1 MSEKEK
7 SKKASSEKK
16 EAEHKKAHPEH
27 KTEHK
32 KEAHEAAGTHHEH
45 KKDAHAGEQ
54 QKEMAHKKE
63 DGERK
68 EAPKAETQAHAKGEG
83 KKPEEKPKKVRS
95 EKYTPR
101 LKSQYLNEV
110 IKQLIEQYKY
120 KTPMAIPRLE
130 KVVINIGVG
139 KESIEK
145 KDPGVVDSA
154 QDELTQIA
162 GQKAVKTYS
171 KKAISNFHLREG
183 LAIGAKV
190 NLRGNRM
197 YDFVDKLISVALPR
211 VRDFKGLSTSS
222 FDGRGNYTIGLKEQ
236 LVFPEINYD
245 KVKKVRGMDV
255 TIVTSAKNDEE
266 SLKLLKALGFPF
278 KEKEK
283 EK

>member
-7 SKKASSEKK
+7 SKKPAAEKK
-16 EAEHKKAHPEH
+16 EAEHKKEHTEH
-27 KTEHK
+27 KAEHK
-32 KEAHEAAGTHHEH
+32 KEVHEAVAQHEH
-45 KKDAHAGEQ
+45 KEAS
-54 QKEMAHKKE
+54 HKKE
-63 DGERK
+63 A
-68 EAPKAETQAHAKGEG
+68 APAGAE
-83 KKPEEKPKKVRS
+83 PKKGKVKT
-95 EKYTPR
+95 EKYLPR
-101 LKSQYLNEV
+101 LKNLYLGEV
-110 IKQLIEQYKY
+110 IKQLTEQYKY
-120 KTPMAIPRLE
+120 KTPMAVPRLE

-145 KDPGVVDSA
+145 KDPSVVDSA
-154 QDELTQIA
+154 QDELTLIA

-183 LAIGAKV
+183 LPIGAKV

-245 KVKKVRGMDV
+245 KVKKIRGMDV

-278 KEKEK
+278 LEKGKERQDVEAEIKRKERKASMPISLHK
-283 EK
+283 ESKE

>member
-7 SKKASSEKK
+7 AKKHDTGK
-16 EAEHKKAHPEH
+16 AEHKKEHTEHKKEAHSEHKPEH
-27 KTEHK
+27 KAEHK
-32 KEAHEAAGTHHEH
+32 KEAHEAAPKEKPVKE
-45 KKDAHAGEQ
+45 KKAP
-54 QKEMAHKKE
+54 
-63 DGERK
+63 GERY
-68 EAPKAETQAHAKGEG
+68 
-83 KKPEEKPKKVRS
+83 V
-95 EKYTPR
+95 PR
-101 LKSQYLNEV
+101 LKTLYKNEV
-110 IKQLIEQYKY
+110 VKKLAEEYKY
-120 KTPMAIPRLE
+120 KSAMAIPRLE

-139 KESIEK
+139 KETIEK

-154 QDELTQIA
+154 QEELTLIA

-171 KKAISNFHLREG
+171 KKAISNFHLRQG

-190 NLRGNRM
+190 NIRGNRM

-255 TIVTSAKNDEE
+255 TIVTSAKNDDE

-278 KEKEK
+278 KDK
-283 EK
+283 

>member
-7 SKKASSEKK
+7 SKKAASEKK
-16 EAEHKKAHPEH
+16 ETEHKKAHTEHKTEHKPEH
-27 KTEHK
+27 KKEASEAAAHHEQKTEHK
-32 KEAHEAAGTHHEH
+32 KEAP
-45 KKDAHAGEQ
+45 AHAGEHH
-54 QKEMAHKKE
+54 KEASHKKE
-63 DGERK
+63 
-68 EAPKAETQAHAKGEG
+68 EAAASQPKGEG
-83 KKPEEKPKKVRS
+83 KKEEKKPRAKG

-101 LKSQYLNEV
+101 LKALYTNDV

-139 KESIEK
+139 KETIEK

-154 QDELTQIA
+154 QEELTLIA
-162 GQKAVKTYS
+162 GQRAVKTYS

-197 YDFVDKLISVALPR
+197 YDFVDKLVSVALPR

-245 KVKKVRGMDV
+245 KVKKVRGMDI

-278 KEKEK
+278 KDKEK

>member
-7 SKKASSEKK
+7 SKKPASE
-16 EAEHKKAHPEH
+16 

-32 KEAHEAAGTHHEH
+32 KAPAEHKAEHKKEASAHEGAGAHHEH
-45 KKDAHAGEQ
+45 KPEHKAAE
-54 QKEMAHKKE
+54 HKKE
-63 DGERK
+63 GAAHEGAPKEKAKK
-68 EAPKAETQAHAKGEG
+68 EAQPK
-83 KKPEEKPKKVRS
+83 EKRVPS

-101 LKSQYLNEV
+101 LKSFYQNDV
-110 IKQLIEQYKY
+110 IKQMIAEYKY
-120 KTPMAIPRLE
+120 KSPMAIPRLE

-139 KESIEK
+139 KETIEK

-154 QDELTQIA
+154 QEELTLIA

-190 NLRGNRM
+190 NIRGNRM

-278 KEKEK
+278 KDKDK
-283 EK
+283 